1 MAIDWLME
9 TRTTLWELEYGN
21 CQNTTSEYYN
31 YVPVHGNILSKF
43 QNDLNLLRS
52 LTMDIPVSVKMNHF
66 WMHNY
71 NLFLLYFPECSIT
84 YLFV

>member
-31 YVPVHGNILSKF
+31 YVPVHGTILSKF

-52 LTMDIPVSVKMNHF
+52 LTMNIPVSVKINICF
-66 WMHNY
+66 MH
-71 NLFLLYFPECSIT
+71 
-84 YLFV
+84 YLIMCA